1 MTKKKYRLVLFFLIT
16 FFCVFDGMRS
26 NIVLNQIISP
36 LKELSIVLCFIECLK
51 LKKIQMKYVLGIP
64 LFSLFLYHILISVVS
79 LLQGDSLNLAN
90 TILMSFKFSLIY
102 FTCVAFYHFE
112 ELTGKPYSRVLTWVV
127 WVGLFYTF
135 LNIISVFVN
144 LPIWIKNDIWFG
156 RFSKGYPTSDTISLS
171 LMFLIVL
178 FNALHFKTK
187 KRICFILLSVVS
199 IMMQNTGSGLI
210 LLPFIVL
217 VYIIGECYTR
227 KVKNVM
233 VFAFSLLIAVAIVG
247 KFLTS
252 MNQSVAQK
260 VEDATLVFQ
269 AKIDN
274 FIKGEETDN
283 FNSIEARK
291 DAERDA
297 MKFVHTDWE
306 KLCGIGLGHF
316 TMDEKLMN
324 SRAFSIENMTS
335 NIKVIYGYI
344 GIILYWLSILS
355 FLFFIGKWKTD
366 ILTRLFYGCGIAIFV
381 VGSQALVS
389 FYLIQVYGSFAII
402 IGALKNRKNIG
413 KL

>member
-1 MTKKKYRLVLFFLIT
+1 MTIKKYRLALFFLIT

-36 LKELSIVLCFIECLK
+36 LKELSVVLCFIECLK
-51 LKKIQMKYVLGIP
+51 LKNTRMKYVLGIP
-64 LFSLFLYHILISVVS
+64 LYFLFIYHIVISVFS
-79 LLQGDSLNLAN
+79 LLQGDALNMAN
-90 TILMSFKFSLIY
+90 TIQVSFKFSLIY

-112 ELTGKPYSRVLTWVV
+112 ELTDKPYSKVFIWVV
-127 WVGLFYTF
+127 WVGMFYTF
-135 LNIISVFVN
+135 LNILSIFVH

-178 FNALHFKTK
+178 FNVLHFKTK
-187 KRICFILLSVVS
+187 TRICLILLSVVS
-199 IMMQNTGSGLI
+199 ILMQNTGSGLI

-217 VYIIGECYTR
+217 VYLIGECYT
-227 KVKNVM
+227 KKIKNVM
-233 VFAFSLLIAVAIVG
+233 VFAISALIAVSVVG

-274 FIKGEETDN
+274 FVKGEETDN
-283 FNSIEARK
+283 FNSIGARK
-291 DAERDA
+291 DAERGA
-297 MKFVHTDWE
+297 MKFVNTDLE
-306 KLCGIGLGHF
+306 RLCGIGLGHF

-324 SRAFSIENMTS
+324 SRSFSIENMTS
-335 NIKVIYGYI
+335 NIKIIYGYI
-344 GIILYWLSILS
+344 GIILYWLGILS
-355 FLFFIGKWKTD
+355 FLIFIAKWKTD
-366 ILTRLFYGCGIAIFV
+366 LLTKLFYACGIAIFV

-389 FYLIQVYGSFAII
+389 FYLIQVYGCFAII
-402 IGALKNRKNIG
+402 IGALKNCKSID

>member
-1 MTKKKYRLVLFFLIT
+1 MTIKKYRLTLFFLIT

-36 LKELSIVLCFIECLK
+36 FKELSVVLCFIECLK
-51 LKKIQMKYVLGIP
+51 LKKIQIRYVLGIP
-64 LFSLFLYHILISVVS
+64 LFVLFLYHLVISFFS
-79 LLQGDSLNLAN
+79 LLQGDALNLAN

-102 FTCVAFYHFE
+102 LTCVDFFHFE
-112 ELTGKPYSRVLTWVV
+112 ELTGKSYSKIMTWIV
-127 WVGLFYTF
+127 WVGMFYTF
-135 LNIISVFVN
+135 LNIISIFFN

-178 FNALHFKTK
+178 FNVLHFKTK
-187 KRICFILLSVVS
+187 KRICLILLSVVS
-199 IMMQNTGSGLI
+199 ILMQNTGSGLI

-217 VYIIGECYTR
+217 VYLIGECYT
-227 KVKNVM
+227 KKIKNVM
-233 VFAFSLLIAVAIVG
+233 VFAISALIAVSVVG

-252 MNQSVAQK
+252 MNQSIAQK

-274 FIKGEETDN
+274 FVKGEETDN
-283 FNSIEARK
+283 FNSIGARK
-291 DAERDA
+291 DAERGA
-297 MKFVHTDWE
+297 MKFVNTDLE
-306 KLCGIGLGHF
+306 RLCGIGLGHF

-324 SRAFSIENMTS
+324 SRSFSIENMTS
-335 NIKVIYGYI
+335 NIKIIYGYI
-344 GIILYWLSILS
+344 GIILYWLAILS
-355 FLFFIGKWKTD
+355 FLFYIAKWKTD
-366 ILTRLFYGCGIAIFV
+366 LLTKLFYGCGIAIFV

-389 FYLIQVYGSFAII
+389 FYLIQVYGCFAII
-402 IGALKNRKNIG
+402 IGALKNRKSID